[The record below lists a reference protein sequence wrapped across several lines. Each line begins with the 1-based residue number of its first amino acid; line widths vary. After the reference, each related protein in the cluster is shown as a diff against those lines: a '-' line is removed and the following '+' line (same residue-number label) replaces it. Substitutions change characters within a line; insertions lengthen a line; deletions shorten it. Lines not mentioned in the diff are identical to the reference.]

1 VSAAPGKPAF
11 SDSGKSLPPGQRR
24 PAAACSAAPSQASKW
39 PKKRQSAHGMQ
50 VARKAYTKRVLR
62 QLCRQT
68 GISTESNGERM
79 NIIGN
84 TFSLHEKALG
94 MRSQRMEVLSRN
106 IANADTPNFK
116 AQDIDFRQVLKD
128 TQDTTMRTTDA
139 AHIPMGDI
147 ANGSGLKYRTPFN
160 VAFDGNTVELPV
172 EQAKFGQYAAEY
184 QTTLSILES
193 RISGI
198 RKALRGD

>member
-1 VSAAPGKPAF
+1 MLSNLTNGLDF
-11 SDSGKSLPPGQRR
+11 
-24 PAAACSAAPSQASKW
+24 QA
-39 PKKRQSAHGMQ
+39 
-50 VARKAYTKRVLR
+50 
-62 QLCRQT
+62 
-68 GISTESNGERM
+68 
-79 NIIGN
+79 
-84 TFSLHEKALG
+84 KALLI
-94 MRSQRMEVLSRN
+94 RADRQRVIASN

-128 TQDTTMRTTDA
+128 TQDTRMRTTDA
-139 AHIPMGDI
+139 AHIPLGDI

-172 EQAKFGQYAAEY
+172 EQAKFGQYAADY
-184 QTTLSILES
+184 QTTLSILEN

>member
-1 VSAAPGKPAF
+1 
-11 SDSGKSLPPGQRR
+11 
-24 PAAACSAAPSQASKW
+24 
-39 PKKRQSAHGMQ
+39 
-50 VARKAYTKRVLR
+50 
-62 QLCRQT
+62 
-68 GISTESNGERM
+68 M
-79 NIIGN
+79 NILDN

-106 IANADTPNFK
+106 IANADTPNYK

-128 TQDTTMRTTDA
+128 TQDTAMRTTDT
-139 AHIPMGDI
+139 AHFAVGEID
-147 ANGSGLKYRTPFN
+147 NGTGLKYRTPFN

-172 EQAKFGQYAAEY
+172 EQSKYGQYAADY
-184 QTTLSILES
+184 QTTLSILEN